1 MSRRDFPALT
11 GLRFFLALWVVLHHL
26 TGPGQKLEATALLL
40 PHGLFTLIR
49 GGYQAVTTFFVLSG
63 FVLTRSYAA
72 TVWNQ
77 RNTLRYAGG
86 WRVCIPSICSA
97 SWWWRRLS
105 GRTRLRVRQGMW
117 RRIFSWCRRGWAQ
130 FR

>member
-11 GLRFFLALWVVLHHL
+11 GLRFFLALWVILHHL

-77 RNTLRYAGG
+77 RNTLRYAMGRAARVYPVYLLSLAGG
-86 WRVCIPSICSA
+86 GAVYLDGPD
-97 SWWWRRLS
+97 S
-105 GRTRLRVRQGMW
+105 G
-117 RRIFSWCRRGWAQ
+117 
-130 FR
+130 

>member
-11 GLRFFLALWVVLHHL
+11 GLRFFLALWVILHHL

-72 TVWNQ
+72 TLLEPAQ
-77 RNTLRYAGG
+77 YAALCLGTGG
-86 WRVCIPSICSA
+86 ARVS
-97 SWWWRRLS
+97 RLPAEPGGGGAVHS
-105 GRTRLRVRQGMW
+105 RGPDTR
-117 RRIFSWCRRGWAQ
+117 
-130 FR
+130 